1 MNSIYLQ
8 GPKDLAGK
16 EKNERQVLSI
26 HTNPSRSNL

>member
-8 GPKDLAGK
+8 GLKDLAGK
-16 EKNERQVLSI
+16 EKNEKQILYL

>member
-8 GPKDLAGK
+8 GLKDLAGK
-16 EKNERQVLSI
+16 EKNERQVLPI

>member
-8 GPKDLAGK
+8 GLKDLVGK
-16 EKNERQVLSI
+16 EKNERQVLPI